1 MPPAKRISKTQE
13 SVNISATDIDFIKS
27 TLTSMNAKL
36 QEMEL
41 TLDKLN
47 NTVVG
52 DKAYGQIGLVEQVAN
67 HEKYIE
73 TDRHFK
79 SKVVGG
85 TIVVGFLWTLLLKFS
100 DKLFN

>member
-1 MPPAKRISKTQE
+1 MPVARRSKTQE
-13 SVNISATDIDFIKS
+13 NVNISSADIDFIKS
-27 TLTSMNAKL
+27 TLTSMNSKL
-36 QEMEL
+36 QEMEI
-41 TLDKLN
+41 TLHKLN

-52 DKAYGQIGLVEQVAN
+52 DKTYGQVGLVEQVSN

-73 TDRHFK
+73 TDRNFK

-100 DKLFN
+100 DKIFN

>member
-1 MPPAKRISKTQE
+1 MPPIARKGKTQE
-13 SVNISATDIDFIKS
+13 TVNINTTDIDFIKS
-27 TLTSMNAKL
+27 TLTSMNSKL

-47 NTVVG
+47 NTVIG
-52 DKAYGQIGLVEQVAN
+52 DKVYGQVGLVEQVAN

-73 TDRHFK
+73 TDRNFK

>member
-1 MPPAKRISKTQE
+1 MPVGRKSISKETVVI
-13 SVNISATDIDFIKS
+13 SVTDIDFIKS
-27 TLTSMNAKL
+27 TLTSMNSKL
-36 QEMEL
+36 QEMEI

-73 TDRHFK
+73 TDRNFK

-85 TIVVGFLWTLLLKFS
+85 SIVLGLLWTLLLKFS

>member
-1 MPPAKRISKTQE
+1 MPVARRSKTQE
-13 SVNISATDIDFIKS
+13 NVNISSADIDFIKS
-27 TLTSMNAKL
+27 TLTSMNSKL
-36 QEMEL
+36 QEMEI
-41 TLDKLN
+41 TLHKLN

-52 DKAYGQIGLVEQVAN
+52 DKVYGQVGLVEQVGI

-73 TDRHFK
+73 NDRNFK

>member
-1 MPPAKRISKTQE
+1 MATARRSTTKETI
-13 SVNISATDIDFIKS
+13 VSANDIDWIKS
-27 TLTSMNAKL
+27 TLTSMNTKL

-52 DKAYGQIGLVEQVAN
+52 DKTYGQVGLVEQVSN

-73 TDRHFK
+73 TDRNFK

-100 DKLFN
+100 DKIFN

>member
-1 MPPAKRISKTQE
+1 MPPVTRKSTPKETIVINT
-13 SVNISATDIDFIKS
+13 TDIDFIKS
-27 TLTSMNAKL
+27 TLTSMNSKL
-36 QEMEL
+36 QDMEL

-47 NTVVG
+47 NTVIG
-52 DKAYGQIGLVEQVAN
+52 DKAYGQVGLVEQVSN

-73 TDRHFK
+73 TDRNFK

>member
-1 MPPAKRISKTQE
+1 MPPITRKTKSQE
-13 SVNISATDIDFIKS
+13 TVNINTTDIDFIKS
-27 TLTSMNAKL
+27 TLTSMNSKL

-41 TLDKLN
+41 TLAKLN

-73 TDRHFK
+73 TDRNFK

-85 TIVVGFLWTLLLKFS
+85 AFVVGLLWTLLLKFS

>member
-1 MPPAKRISKTQE
+1 MATARRSTTKETI
-13 SVNISATDIDFIKS
+13 VSANDIDWIKS
-27 TLTSMNAKL
+27 TLTSMNTKL

-47 NTVVG
+47 NTLVG
-52 DKAYGQIGLVEQVAN
+52 DKTYGQVGLVEQVSN

-73 TDRHFK
+73 TDRNFK

-100 DKLFN
+100 DKIFN

>member
-1 MPPAKRISKTQE
+1 MPVGRKSISKETVVI
-13 SVNISATDIDFIKS
+13 SVTDIDFIKS
-27 TLTSMNAKL
+27 TLTSMNSKL
-36 QEMEL
+36 QEMEI

-73 TDRHFK
+73 TDRNFK

>member
-1 MPPAKRISKTQE
+1 MPVARQRKNQE
-13 SVNISATDIDFIKS
+13 SVNISTTDIDFIKS
-27 TLTSMNAKL
+27 TLTSMNSKL
-36 QEMEL
+36 QEVEI
-41 TLDKLN
+41 TLQKLN

-52 DKAYGQIGLVEQVAN
+52 DKVYGQVGLVEQVAK
-67 HEKYIE
+67 HEDYIE

>member
-1 MPPAKRISKTQE
+1 MAMARRSIPKETIVST
-13 SVNISATDIDFIKS
+13 NDIDWIKS
-27 TLTSMNAKL
+27 TLTSMNTKL
-36 QEMEL
+36 QDMEL

-52 DKAYGQIGLVEQVAN
+52 DKTYGQVGLVEQVST

-73 TDRHFK
+73 ADRNFK

-100 DKLFN
+100 DKIFN

>member
-1 MPPAKRISKTQE
+1 M
-13 SVNISATDIDFIKS
+13 ATARKSTPKETIVSSNDIDWIKS
-27 TLTSMNAKL
+27 TLTSMNTKL
-36 QEMEL
+36 QEMEM

-52 DKAYGQIGLVEQVAN
+52 DKTYGQVGLVEQVSN

-73 TDRHFK
+73 ADRNFK

>member
-1 MPPAKRISKTQE
+1 MAVERRSKTQE
-13 SVNISATDIDFIKS
+13 SVSISTSDIDFIKS
-27 TLTSMNAKL
+27 TLTSMNIKL

-52 DKAYGQIGLVEQVAN
+52 DKVYGQVGLVEQVAN

-73 TDRHFK
+73 SDRNFK

>member
-1 MPPAKRISKTQE
+1 MAVGRRSKTQE
-13 SVNISATDIDFIKS
+13 SVSISVTDIDFIKS
-27 TLTSMNAKL
+27 TLTSMNIKL

-52 DKAYGQIGLVEQVAN
+52 DKVYGQVGLVEQVAN

-73 TDRHFK
+73 SDRNFK

>member
-1 MPPAKRISKTQE
+1 MPVGRKSISKETVVI
-13 SVNISATDIDFIKS
+13 SVTDIDFIKS
-27 TLTSMNAKL
+27 TLTSMNSKL
-36 QEMEL
+36 QEMEI

-73 TDRHFK
+73 TDRNFK

-85 TIVVGFLWTLLLKFS
+85 SIVLGLLWTLLLKFS
-100 DKLFN
+100 DKIFN

>member
-1 MPPAKRISKTQE
+1 MATGRRSTPKETI
-13 SVNISATDIDFIKS
+13 VSANDIDWIKS
-27 TLTSMNAKL
+27 TLTSMNTKL
-36 QEMEL
+36 QDMEL

-52 DKAYGQIGLVEQVAN
+52 DKTYGQVGLVEQVSN

-73 TDRHFK
+73 ADRNFK

>member
-1 MPPAKRISKTQE
+1 MPVERQRKNQE
-13 SVNISATDIDFIKS
+13 IVNISTTDIDFIKS
-27 TLTSMNAKL
+27 TLTSMNTKL
-36 QEMEL
+36 QDMEI
-41 TLDKLN
+41 TLQKLN

-52 DKAYGQIGLVEQVAN
+52 DKVYGQVGLVEQVAK
-67 HEKYIE
+67 HEEYIE

>member
-1 MPPAKRISKTQE
+1 MPAARIRKTQE
-13 SVNISATDIDFIKS
+13 SVNISSADIDFIKS
-27 TLTSMNAKL
+27 TLTSMNSKL
-36 QEMEL
+36 QEMEI
-41 TLDKLN
+41 TLQKLN

-52 DKAYGQIGLVEQVAN
+52 DKVYGKVGLVEQVAK
-67 HEKYIE
+67 HEDYIE

>member
-1 MPPAKRISKTQE
+1 MPVARQRKNQE
-13 SVNISATDIDFIKS
+13 CVNISTTDIDFIKS
-27 TLTSMNAKL
+27 TLTSMNTKL
-36 QEMEL
+36 QDMEI
-41 TLDKLN
+41 TLQKLN

-52 DKAYGQIGLVEQVAN
+52 DKVYGQVGLVEQVAK
-67 HEKYIE
+67 HEDYIE

>member
-1 MPPAKRISKTQE
+1 M
-13 SVNISATDIDFIKS
+13 ATARRSTPKETIVSSNDIDWIKS
-27 TLTSMNAKL
+27 TLTSMNTKL
-36 QEMEL
+36 QDMEL

-52 DKAYGQIGLVEQVAN
+52 DKAYGQVGLVEQVSN

-73 TDRHFK
+73 TDRNFK

-100 DKLFN
+100 DKIFN

>member
-1 MPPAKRISKTQE
+1 MAVGRKSTPKETIVST
-13 SVNISATDIDFIKS
+13 TDIDFIKS
-27 TLTSMNAKL
+27 TLISMNSKL
-36 QEMEL
+36 QYMEL
-41 TLDKLN
+41 NLEKLN

-52 DKAYGQIGLVEQVAN
+52 DKVYGQVGLIEQVAN

-73 TDRHFK
+73 TDRNFK

>member
-1 MPPAKRISKTQE
+1 MPVARQRKTQE
-13 SVNISATDIDFIKS
+13 SVNISSADIDFIKS
-27 TLTSMNAKL
+27 TLTSMNSKL
-36 QEMEL
+36 QEMEI
-41 TLDKLN
+41 TLQKLN

-52 DKAYGQIGLVEQVAN
+52 DKVYGQVGLVEQVAK
-67 HEKYIE
+67 HEDYIE

>member
-1 MPPAKRISKTQE
+1 MATARRSTSKETVVIS
-13 SVNISATDIDFIKS
+13 SNDIDFIKS
-27 TLTSMNAKL
+27 TLTSMNSKL
-36 QEMEL
+36 QDMEL

-52 DKAYGQIGLVEQVAN
+52 DKTYGQVGLVEQVSN

-73 TDRHFK
+73 ADRNFK

>member
-1 MPPAKRISKTQE
+1 MATARRSTTKETI
-13 SVNISATDIDFIKS
+13 VSANDIDWIKS
-27 TLTSMNAKL
+27 TLTSMNTKL
-36 QEMEL
+36 QDMEL

-52 DKAYGQIGLVEQVAN
+52 DKAYGQVGLVEQVSN

-73 TDRHFK
+73 TDRNFK

-100 DKLFN
+100 DKIFN

>member
-1 MPPAKRISKTQE
+1 MPVARQRKNQE
-13 SVNISATDIDFIKS
+13 SVNISTTDIDFIKS
-27 TLTSMNAKL
+27 TLTSMNTKL
-36 QEMEL
+36 QDMEI
-41 TLDKLN
+41 TLQKLN

-52 DKAYGQIGLVEQVAN
+52 DKVYGQVGLVEQVAK
-67 HEKYIE
+67 HEEYIE
-73 TDRHFK
+73 TDRNFK

>member
-1 MPPAKRISKTQE
+1 MAVGRRSKTQE
-13 SVNISATDIDFIKS
+13 SVIISVSDIDFIKS
-27 TLTSMNAKL
+27 TLTSMNTKM
-36 QEMEL
+36 QNVEL

-52 DKAYGQIGLVEQVAN
+52 DKVYGQVGLVEQVAN

-73 TDRHFK
+73 SDRNFK